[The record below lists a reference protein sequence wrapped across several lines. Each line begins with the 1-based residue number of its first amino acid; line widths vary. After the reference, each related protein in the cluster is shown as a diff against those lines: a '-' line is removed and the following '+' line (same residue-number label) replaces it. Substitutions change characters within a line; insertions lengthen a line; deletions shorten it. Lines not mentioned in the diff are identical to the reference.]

1 MLDSVVRPAGGS
13 VPLWSAALIVQR
25 GGFVVSPADA
35 EIYRRVAATGSS
47 NADPAND
54 IDNYAAASYE
64 RFVGFPPAFVFH
76 SSSSPGRLVGGT
88 RIASGSAIAVGTR
101 TLALSTTGRG
111 ELSHLSMQVSPV
123 NYAGVSGARV
133 EIVVD
138 GKTLYDADVAGNV
151 ACYLNVFGNVLP
163 RWNDAGSNNTDYIA
177 MEAAKPIQFRRS
189 LQIFFTPTGTAWAP
203 SNGLI
208 FILRRVA

>member
-1 MLDSVVRPAGGS
+1 M
-13 VPLWSAALIVQR
+13 WSAVLIVPR

-64 RFVGFPPAFVFH
+64 RYVGFPPAFVFH
-76 SSSSPGRLVGGT
+76 PSSSPGRLIGGT
-88 RIASGSAIAVGTR
+88 RIASGSNIALGSR

-123 NYAGVSGARV
+123 NYTGVSGARV

-138 GKTLYDADVAGNV
+138 GKTLYDSDVAGNQ
-151 ACYLNVFGNVLP
+151 ACYINIFGNVLP
-163 RWNDAGSNNTDYIA
+163 RWNDAGNNLTDYL
-177 MEAAKPIQFRRS
+177 AAESARPIQFRRS
-189 LQIFFTPTGTAWAP
+189 LQIFLTPTGTTWSS

-208 FILRRVA
+208 FIMRRVA